1 MLGLGLVLVACM
13 QGTGRCEEC
22 VVLHLT
28 SDACACVAGSVV
40 NGVAGVYL
48 TVLQVCECVACVAFN
63 K

>member
-1 MLGLGLVLVACM
+1 M
-13 QGTGRCEEC
+13 
-22 VVLHLT
+22 LHLT